1 MNAEFRGPSGTTATV
16 RVQPRSTPS
25 HTVMRPRPHRLRRVP
40 RLRAALARTAVAA
53 LSLTA
58 AARATAR
65 AQAVVKVNDSVSVR
79 FGVLLQP
86 WFDESQD
93 PVTGNYS
100 QNIYLRRARFLVGGQ
115 FGSKFGFFLETDN
128 PNLGRAVG
136 TAGKNISAGF
146 ILQDAYVD
154 YHPSTAFTVQA
165 GLMLPPSARN
175 ALETAAGLLAI
186 DYSAYSFINGSAL
199 IENEVVGRDLGVQ
212 AKGYL
217 FSNRIEYRAGV
228 FQGARTSAPPGSSA
242 AALGAANP
250 FRAAGRLQVAFLDPE
265 VVPFFYPGL
274 YFGRRRTFNLGVSYD
289 VQQTL
294 HTLAGDFFFDHPVGT
309 TGAVTLQGDVFR
321 RDGGRYTAL
330 PKQTNAYA
338 EGGYLF
344 RDAGVMPFV
353 RAEAQNI
360 SGNSAVSQHRF
371 QAGLAYFIAGQNL
384 SLKAAYGQVRPN
396 AAPNTG
402 QFTTQLQF
410 F

>member
-1 MNAEFRGPSGTTATV
+1 MP
-16 RVQPRSTPS
+16 PRF
-25 HTVMRPRPHRLRRVP
+25 L
-40 RLRAALARTAVAA
+40 RLRARVARTAFAA
-53 LSLTA
+53 LSLVV
-58 AARATAR
+58 AARTTAR
-65 AQAVVKVNDSVSVR
+65 AQAVLKVNDTVSVR

-86 WFDESQD
+86 WFDESKD
-93 PVTGNYS
+93 AGTGKYA
-100 QNIYLRRARFLVGGQ
+100 QNLYLRRARLLVGGQ

-128 PNLGRAVG
+128 PNLGRAAG
-136 TAGKNISAGF
+136 TAGKNIATGF

-175 ALETAAGLLAI
+175 ALETAAGLLPV
-186 DYSAYSFINGSAL
+186 DYGSYSFINGSNL
-199 IENEVVGRDLGVQ
+199 VENEVVGRDLGVQ

-217 FSNRIEYRAGV
+217 FSTRIEYRAGV
-228 FQGARTSAPPGSSA
+228 FQGARQAAATAAGLGSS
-242 AALGAANP
+242 NP

-274 YFGRRRTFNLGVSYD
+274 YFGRRRMFNLGVSYD

-294 HTLAGDFFFDHPVGT
+294 HTLAGDVFFDHPVGT
-309 TGAVTLQGDVFR
+309 TGAVTFQGDVFR

-344 RDAGVMPFV
+344 RGPGVMPFA

-360 SGNSAVSQHRF
+360 SGNSNASQHRF
-371 QAGLAYFIAGQNL
+371 QAGLAYFVAGQNL

-396 AAPNTG
+396 AAPNTS
-402 QFTTQLQF
+402 QFTAQLQF
-410 F
+410 FYY